1 MQFGVGCDCALL
13 EDVGVAWLEATT
25 TYGIDG
31 PGHPW
36 TNNTVSET
44 SVKRECGR
52 IYGSL
57 ENSERQS
64 HVFGE
69 IKACTEAAF
78 AAEEALKD
86 IYVWRGDEG
95 DHKWISFCS
104 PLLEHEAVGGNANDT
119 GPLAVESLKRAC
131 GGALWPKLNF
141 SSSEVAAEILRLE
154 SRDGEEGNDGQVVA
168 WSAAVS
174 ALCAHGV
181 SRLTYFR
188 PIEDHDCPGCV
199 FPHFIVG
206 ITRGGSI
213 TGVCGL
219 TVWT

>member
-1 MQFGVGCDCALL
+1 LLMPFFFSLFSSFPALCTHLCRSHSTAFALNIQYLSNMQFGVGCDCEPL

-78 AAEEALKD
+78 AAEAKKKKKEKT
-86 IYVWRGDEG
+86 
-95 DHKWISFCS
+95 K
-104 PLLEHEAVGGNANDT
+104 
-119 GPLAVESLKRAC
+119 
-131 GGALWPKLNF
+131 
-141 SSSEVAAEILRLE
+141 
-154 SRDGEEGNDGQVVA
+154 
-168 WSAAVS
+168 
-174 ALCAHGV
+174 
-181 SRLTYFR
+181 
-188 PIEDHDCPGCV
+188 
-199 FPHFIVG
+199 
-206 ITRGGSI
+206 
-213 TGVCGL
+213 
-219 TVWT
+219 